1 MILLNFGPKMQKPGF
16 DQINALTGQKITE
29 QVSLPLEYS
38 DAGRFIQE
46 LDALFAKVNLTTD
59 ELKKDRYAL
68 IPPGNSHA
76 AIVVLIE
83 LYRRTGVHPY
93 LLRTRLPLYGFHLGS
108 DVVEAIDLEKEWSEP
123 AKP

>member
-1 MILLNFGPKMQKPGF
+1 
-16 DQINALTGQKITE
+16 
-29 QVSLPLEYS
+29 
-38 DAGRFIQE
+38 